1 MKLVKTHLKTT
12 LLLFV
17 VTFSSCKEDNQIQ
30 ETPQPVENQDGYNM
44 LLIGNSFF
52 KPYAEKLDDLSIL
65 AGFENHTSTRI
76 TRGGD
81 NGRAINFWNDSTT
94 NEHQQ
99 IKATLDQGNI
109 DIFGM
114 TAGHDGI
121 ESGALDRTIGHR
133 AWINYAL
140 QKNPNIIIFI
150 AIPQVDFP
158 ADWEQRAQELGFS
171 NIQELTDYFENS
183 IVHKEMVDQLR
194 IEFPSTKIFTIP
206 TGRASVKLD
215 QMNTDNELLDG
226 ISRFGPKATS
236 LFVDTKGHQG
246 DIIIEAGSLVWLNSI
261 YSVDLSNF
269 SYETGFNT
277 DLHEIAKQI
286 MDSHDPNYKL

>member
-1 MKLVKTHLKTT
+1 MKKLLF
-12 LLLFV
+12 LLLFIPIV
-17 VTFSSCKEDNQIQ
+17 FACSDNTNIEVEDGDNL
-30 ETPQPVENQDGYNM
+30 

-52 KPYAEKLDDLSIL
+52 RPYAENLDIVALD
-65 AGFENHTSTRI
+65 AGYHNHNSTLVF
-76 TRGGD
+76 RGGE
-81 NGRAINFWNDSTT
+81 NGRPINFWNDSTT

-121 ESGALDRTIGHR
+121 ESGAAPLDRIKGHR
-133 AWINYAL
+133 EWINYAL
-140 QKNPNIIIFI
+140 QKNPNITIFI

-158 ADWEQRAQELGFS
+158 ADWEQRAQGLGCN
-171 NIQELTDYFENS
+171 NIQELTDYFVNS
-183 IVHKEMVDQLR
+183 IVHNEMVDQLR

-215 QMNTDNELLDG
+215 EMNTDNELLDD
-226 ISRFGPKATS
+226 ISRFGPKETS

-246 DIIIEAGSLVWLNSI
+246 DIIIETGSLVWLNSI
-261 YSVDLSNF
+261 YSVYLSNF